1 MISNKKVSLP
11 PLASTC
17 LRLPSFASPCICLC
31 QFIESSSYSMT
42 VRPSVQIY
50 LDFSLK
56 APENY
61 TNQTGASNL
70 TSNGTWNTN
79 YTKNGFDY
87 NYDLELYDD
96 ELFPGEGSPNEANI
110 MVK

>member
-1 MISNKKVSLP
+1 M
-11 PLASTC
+11 A
-17 LRLPSFASPCICLC
+17 
-31 QFIESSSYSMT
+31 

-50 LDFSLK
+50 SDFSLK
-56 APENY
+56 APEND

-96 ELFPGEGSPNEANI
+96 DELFPGEGSPNEANI